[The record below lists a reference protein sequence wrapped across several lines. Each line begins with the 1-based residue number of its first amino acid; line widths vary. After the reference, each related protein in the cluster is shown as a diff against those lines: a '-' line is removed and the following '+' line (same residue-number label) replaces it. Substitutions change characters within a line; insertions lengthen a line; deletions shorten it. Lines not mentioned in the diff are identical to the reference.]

1 MHEQDQEHHVLIV
14 NDEKGRHAIAL
25 DAATYSLGRDATNA
39 IVLNSA
45 TVSRQHAILLRVPV
59 PHTNR
64 YRYRLVDG
72 NAKGKP
78 SANGVFAN
86 GQRCSSHELAN
97 GDVISFGEK
106 VSASYQ
112 VVAME
117 EAAFINYIGS
127 AGFQS
132 IKSEAV
138 NPKATVVG
146 LDLKEELAHIDLPE
160 PQDPRS
166 TMTAHETKSTA
177 PSFSWL
183 WIGGGVI
190 IVIGIAAAGWIW
202 ASGRSPNEASP
213 TKPTS
218 VLPSLSAS

>member
-1 MHEQDQEHHVLIV
+1 MNEQDQEHHVLIV

-25 DAATYSLGRDATNA
+25 NAATYSLGRDATNA

-59 PHTNR
+59 PQTNR
-64 YRYRLVDG
+64 YHYRLVDG
-72 NAKGKP
+72 NAQGKP

-86 GQRCSSHELAN
+86 GERCSSHELVN

-106 VSASYQ
+106 VTASYQ

-117 EAAFINYIGS
+117 ESAFINYIGS

-146 LDLKEELAHIDLPE
+146 LNLEEELAKIDLPE

-166 TMTAHETKSTA
+166 TVTTDKTEKAA
-177 PSFSWL
+177 PSFNWL
-183 WIGGGVI
+183 WIGGGVT
-190 IVIGIAAAGWIW
+190 IVGIAAAGLVW
-202 ASGRSPNEASP
+202 ASGRSSDKAPA

-218 VLPSLSAS
+218 ILPSLFAS